1 MWENVVICGKICG
14 HQFFCKHMALDGQ
27 FYFLVLF
34 RWMPLIPEG
43 SYACYESLEFHHS
56 VPFPIQLHEII
67 VQKTSYWMVCGAP
80 VNQGN

>member
-14 HQFFCKHMALDGQ
+14 LLAIEHMALDGQ

-34 RWMPLIPEG
+34 GWMPLIPAG
-43 SYACYESLEFHHS
+43 SHACYESLAFHQS
-56 VPFPIQLHEII
+56 VPFLIQFHEII